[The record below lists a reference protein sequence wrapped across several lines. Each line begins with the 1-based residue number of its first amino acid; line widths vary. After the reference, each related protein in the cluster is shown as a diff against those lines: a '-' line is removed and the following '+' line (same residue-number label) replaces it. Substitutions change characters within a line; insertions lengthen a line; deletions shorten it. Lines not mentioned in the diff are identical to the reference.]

1 MKTFDYAA
9 PEHEAG
15 VLELLSPTP
24 GETELLAGGTDL
36 IGLMKKLIVNPDRV
50 VNIMEVQS
58 LCGISADSTGVNI
71 GATTR
76 LDDLLEAPE
85 LNGYPSIKQAIRGIN
100 SPQLQQQ
107 GTLGGELCQRPRCWY
122 FRNGHGLLVHAGRMV
137 SAGENRFHSIFGND
151 GAAKFVHPSRLAPA
165 LIALGAQV
173 RIAGPGPIDETLLP
187 LEVFFR
193 TPMHVGQREH
203 ILEPNQLLTHIH
215 LPPADEIANA
225 AYEVRHGEGPDYPL
239 VAAATALWM
248 TGERVAAAKIVL
260 GHVAPTPWVSQ
271 QAVESLV
278 GCVVNRDTARAAGEA
293 AVVEATPLSDNGYK
307 VRLARVAVER
317 AILLAAGLETGGF

>member
-36 IGLMKKLIVNPDRV
+36 VGLMKKLIVNPDRV
-50 VNIMEVQS
+50 VNIMEVPS
-58 LCGISADSTGVNI
+58 LCGISADSTGVTI

-76 LDDLLEAPE
+76 LDDVLEAAE
-85 LNGYPSIKQAIRGIN
+85 LDDYPSIKQAIRGIN

-122 FRNGHGLLVHAGRMV
+122 FRNGHGLLAHAGRMV
-137 SAGENRFHSIFGND
+137 AEGENRFHAIFGNA
-151 GAAKFVHPSRLAPA
+151 GPAKFVHPSRLAPA

-173 RIAGPGPIDETLLP
+173 RIAGPGPEDETLLP

-193 TPMHVGQREH
+193 VPRHEGQREH

-215 LPPADEIANA
+215 LPPADAMANA

-239 VAAATALWM
+239 VAAAAALWM
-248 TGERVAAAKIVL
+248 AGRKVAAAKVVL

-271 QAVESLV
+271 PAVEALV
-278 GCVVNRDTARAAGEA
+278 GRVVNRDTARAAGEA

-317 AILLAAGLETGGF
+317 AILLAAGFETGGF